1 MEDRRRQRS
10 SLTVGLAL
18 MLLGVLAEPAL
29 GWEEGLSDARTNGS
43 GIDVRLAR
51 YGDGTGRARSS
62 DGSCDWRAVPYT
74 TAGEFGQL
82 PVEAIPDRPS
92 DEHELYVAWCGT
104 SGTKLYWLGPS
115 NFVDPTG
122 PLVEEVLRRVAVRP
136 VEVSVR
142 PESRGIT
149 GIESL
154 FWLEGP
160 GSAAFSES
168 VSAFGI
174 TVEVSVALAGVEWDF
189 GDGSPVRMAG
199 LGEAW
204 PQRSSVAHAYRDS
217 SGDGPY
223 TVTARLVFQP
233 SYTVD
238 GVPGAALEPIVVPVE
253 RAYPVNQ
260 VQAVRRY

>member
-1 MEDRRRQRS
+1 MPERPGED
-10 SLTVGLAL
+10 
-18 MLLGVLAEPAL
+18 
-29 GWEEGLSDARTNGS
+29 
-43 GIDVRLAR
+43 
-51 YGDGTGRARSS
+51 
-62 DGSCDWRAVPYT
+62 
-74 TAGEFGQL
+74 
-82 PVEAIPDRPS
+82 
-92 DEHELYVAWCGT
+92 HELYVVWCGA
-104 SGTKLYWLGPS
+104 SEVQLYWLGPS

-142 PESRGIT
+142 PEGRGIT

-174 TVEVSVALAGVEWDF
+174 TVEVSVVLAGVEWDF
-189 GDGSPVRMAG
+189 GDGSPVWMAG

-204 PQRSSVAHAYRDS
+204 PARSSVAHAYRDS
-217 SGDGPY
+217 SGDSPY

-253 RAYPVNQ
+253 RAYPVHQ